1 MLLKADRQLRDAGIE
16 AARLEAEVL
25 LAAATGRT
33 RTDLLAFPERLV
45 AQEARRQFETWV
57 QRRRR
62 ERVPVQYLTHQQE
75 FWSLDLYVDERV
87 LIPRP
92 ETECL
97 VDEVLH
103 RVGPQPEIWAD
114 VGTGSGAV
122 ALALA
127 SEHPACRVLALD
139 VSRAALE
146 VASIN
151 CRRNPE
157 AGRRVT
163 LVASNL
169 LSALRPARGTVQRI
183 VANLPYIS
191 QAEER
196 TLTPEVADHEPHGA
210 LFAGQEASA
219 VIRRLLP
226 EAAEILSPGGS
237 LHLEIGPS
245 LRDEI
250 ISFISTSGSFAAAE
264 VRKDALGHP
273 RVVSAVRLP

>member
-1 MLLKADRQLRDAGIE
+1 MLRDAGIE
-16 AARLEAEVL
+16 GARLDAEVL

-33 RTDLLAFPERLV
+33 RTDLLAFPEKSV
-45 AQEARRQFETWV
+45 PVEARRQYEVWL

-62 ERVPVQYLTHQQE
+62 ERVPVQYLTRRQE

-97 VDEVLH
+97 VEEVLR
-103 RVGPQPEIWAD
+103 RVGPQPEIWVD
-114 VGTGSGAV
+114 VGTGSAAV

-139 VSRAALE
+139 ISRPALE
-146 VASIN
+146 VAALN

-157 AGRRVT
+157 AGARVT

-169 LSALRPARGTVQRI
+169 LSALRPARGVVQRI

-191 QAEER
+191 EGEAR
-196 TLTPEVADHEPHGA
+196 TLAPEVVNHEPNGA
-210 LFAGQEASA
+210 LFAGEEAEA
-219 VIRRLLP
+219 LIRRLLP
-226 EAAEILSPGGS
+226 EAAEVLSPGGS
-237 LHLEIGPS
+237 LHLEIGPA
-245 LRDEI
+245 LRDEVI
-250 ISFISTSGSFAAAE
+250 NLISTSGSFAAAE
-264 VRKDALGHP
+264 VRQDPLGHP
-273 RVVSAVRLP
+273 RVVSAIRLP

>member
-1 MLLKADRQLRDAGIE
+1 LLTKAERQLRNAGIE
-16 AARLEAEVL
+16 AARLEVEVL
-25 LAAATGRT
+25 LAAASGRT
-33 RTDLLAFPERLV
+33 RTDLLAFPERPV
-45 AQEARRQFETWV
+45 AREARRRFEMWV
-57 QRRRR
+57 HRRCR
-62 ERVPVQYLTHQQE
+62 ERVPVQYLTNQQE

-103 RVGPQPEIWAD
+103 RVGPKPEVWVD

-146 VASIN
+146 VAAIN

-157 AGRRVT
+157 AGERVT

-169 LSALRPARGTVQRI
+169 LSALRPIRGLVQRI

-191 QAEER
+191 HAEEH
-196 TLTPEVADHEPHGA
+196 TLAPEVADHEPPGA
-210 LFAGQEASA
+210 LFAGEEASA
-219 VIRRLLP
+219 LIRRLLP

-237 LHLEIGPS
+237 LHIEIGPS
-245 LRDEI
+245 LREEM
-250 ISFISTSGSFAAAE
+250 ISFISMSGSFAAAE